1 MANTT
6 DKIILEDGPRNAIVR
21 LVGTLD
27 TSNVSL
33 VPAILLSDFVNN
45 DLVWGKLTGLRVDR
59 IDYASGPQLI
69 TTLEWNSNSPQMIA
83 ALVQSDELD
92 YKNSGGLIP
101 NRLLGGYDG
110 SINLK
115 TKGFIPGALEAYT
128 LLIKMVKLYTNQ

>member
-115 TKGFIPGALEAYT
+115 TKGFIAGNYEAYT
-128 LLIKMVKLYTNQ
+128 VLIKMVKLYTNQ